1 MAGTRRARR
10 GGRTTRK
17 RNAHNGSAMT
27 IEGLRASFDK
37 INSRAKAAIESGR
50 PDSAVAD
57 VIDKSWSD
65 MFHHG
70 LSPTALKGLLLH
82 YRALYRSRRTRKQR
96 GGMAPLDWTLGQGTT
111 ASVYGTFPVEMGAVP
126 QAVAALDLR
135 NHPENSISRSCDETG
150 IAPPKQT
157 GGGILAAIGAG
168 HTPMSVPINI
178 LQQAAGTLMGAPPA
192 PNPSGAPDVAAW
204 NYQTYTPAPFN
215 PSSLS
220 SISTLGPVYMA

>member
-10 GGRTTRK
+10 GSRTTRK
-17 RNAHNGSAMT
+17 RSTRSSSMT

-50 PDSAVAD
+50 ADSAVAD

-70 LSPTALKGLLLH
+70 LSPAALKGLLLH

-111 ASVYGTFPVEMGAVP
+111 APVYGTFPVEMGAAP
-126 QAVAALDLR
+126 QAVAALDLDR
-135 NHPENSISRSCDETG
+135 HFENSISRSCDGTG

-157 GGGILAAIGAG
+157 GGGVIDAMVAG
-168 HTPMSVPINI
+168 HTPMSVPINV

-220 SISTLGPVYMA
+220 SISTLGPVYTA